1 MGFIESMGLFDVF
14 KDKDEDSDD
23 GGITEE
29 YRSEDTSSG
38 YTSEPEPVEAAT
50 PPQSSYETPSTEQPV
65 EETTSY
71 SQTETAAQSQIGI
84 EQLMGKRFKLE
95 EAIDYVGGMIKDLKE
110 KRTNLVKNIE
120 DESVDIKNLKEK
132 LTKISQFIQE
142 ENQGLQDLTA
152 KRSEV
157 EKDADDVGNIVYSL
171 RDKISG
177 IEKVVADEASR
188 IKSFK
193 ASKGSS

>member
-1 MGFIESMGLFDVF
+1 MGLFDVF

-38 YTSEPEPVEAAT
+38 YTSEPEPAEEANT
-50 PPQSSYETPSTEQPV
+50 PPESSYETPSTEQPV

-142 ENQGLQDLTA
+142 ENQGLQDLSR

>member
-1 MGFIESMGLFDVF
+1 MGLFDVF

-23 GGITEE
+23 GGMTEE
-29 YRSEDTSSG
+29 YSSENTSSS
-38 YTSEPEPVEAAT
+38 YTSEPEPAEEAT
-50 PPQSSYETPSTEQPV
+50 PPESSYETPSTEQPV

-132 LTKISQFIQE
+132 AYE
-142 ENQGLQDLTA
+142 
-152 KRSEV
+152 
-157 EKDADDVGNIVYSL
+157 
-171 RDKISG
+171 DKPIHPRGKSG
-177 IEKVVADEASR
+177 ATRPD
-188 IKSFK
+188 
-193 ASKGSS
+193 

>member
-14 KDKDEDSDD
+14 KDKDEDSDN

-38 YTSEPEPVEAAT
+38 YTSEPEPAEEAA
-50 PPQSSYETPSTEQPV
+50 PPQSSYETPSTEQPA

-110 KRTNLVKNIE
+110 KRTNLVKNI
-120 DESVDIKNLKEK
+120 
-132 LTKISQFIQE
+132 
-142 ENQGLQDLTA
+142 
-152 KRSEV
+152 
-157 EKDADDVGNIVYSL
+157 
-171 RDKISG
+171 
-177 IEKVVADEASR
+177 
-188 IKSFK
+188 
-193 ASKGSS
+193 

>member
-1 MGFIESMGLFDVF
+1 MKILHLVIHQSLNQL
-14 KDKDEDSDD
+14 KKQHA
-23 GGITEE
+23 
-29 YRSEDTSSG
+29 
-38 YTSEPEPVEAAT
+38 PE
-50 PPQSSYETPSTEQPV
+50 SSYETPSTEQPA

-132 LTKISQFIQE
+132 LTKINQFIQE
-142 ENQGLQDLTA
+142 ENQGLQDLTSKTIRSG
-152 KRSEV
+152 KRC
-157 EKDADDVGNIVYSL
+157 G
-171 RDKISG
+171 
-177 IEKVVADEASR
+177 
-188 IKSFK
+188 
-193 ASKGSS
+193 